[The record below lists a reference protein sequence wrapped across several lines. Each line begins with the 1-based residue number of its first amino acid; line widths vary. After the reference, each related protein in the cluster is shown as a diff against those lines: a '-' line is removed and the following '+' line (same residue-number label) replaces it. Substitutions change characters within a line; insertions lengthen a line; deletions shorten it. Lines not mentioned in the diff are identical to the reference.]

1 MRRELWFDKKNMNN
15 VFFIVHDAFI
25 SFIIDSMYA
34 CYIANFKEK
43 ELDIVIFFKKEP
55 SKLDINLLRREVIQN
70 IEDNMSRYGINKVVY
85 RNIVLE
91 TTFSNFI
98 EKEGKWINKYLP
110 VFLKYEFKSYDL
122 LD

>member
-25 SFIIDSMYA
+25 GFITDSMYA

-43 ELDIVIFFKKEP
+43 ELEMVVIYNKEP
-55 SKLDINLLRREVIQN
+55 SELDTKLIQRQVIQN
-70 IEDNMSRYGINKVVY
+70 IENNMSRYGINNVTY
-85 RNIVLE
+85 RYIVLD
-91 TTFSNFI
+91 TTFTKYI
-98 EKEGKWINKYLP
+98 EKEGNWINKYWP